1 MRIVG
6 AEFLGSVVGAV
17 KGRKGAQPEFS
28 VIGRSNVGKSS
39 LINRLAGQK
48 IARTSSTPG
57 ATQLINRYRMEYEHE
72 GGRGTFILSDF
83 PGFGYSKV
91 SKSTYG
97 AWEGMA
103 EGYLRSSADTLVRL
117 LWVFDVRRD
126 FDDLDLAVIAWAEDR
141 GLPMTLIL
149 TKIDKEART
158 FGVRR
163 MKQFQGVIPHVPVLI
178 FSAKEGVGKQELL
191 THLLEAIEDAG
202 PRPVIRSQ

>member
-1 MRIVG
+1 MRIIR

-17 KGRKGAQPEFS
+17 KERKGAQPEFS

-57 ATQLINRYRMEYEHE
+57 ATQLINRYRMEYEH
-72 GGRGTFILSDF
+72 GGSRGTFIFSDF

-103 EGYLRSSADTLVRL
+103 EGYLRSADTLVRL

-126 FDDLDLAVIAWAEDR
+126 FDDLDLAVIAWAHDR
-141 GLPMTLIL
+141 RLPMTLIL

-158 FGVRR
+158 YGVQR
-163 MKQFQGVIPHVPVLI
+163 MKQFQGLMPHVPVLI
-178 FSAKEGVGKQELL
+178 FSAKEGVGKKELL
-191 THLLEAIEDAG
+191 VHVLESMEGGD
-202 PRPVIRSQ
+202 R